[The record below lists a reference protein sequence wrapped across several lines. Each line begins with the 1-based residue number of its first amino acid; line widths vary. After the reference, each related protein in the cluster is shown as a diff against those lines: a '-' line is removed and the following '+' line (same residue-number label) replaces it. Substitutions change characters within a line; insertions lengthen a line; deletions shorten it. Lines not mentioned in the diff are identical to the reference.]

1 MDEEI
6 WKPLVGY
13 DYNYEISNLGRVKLV
28 RTISKGSKDRA
39 GYLRVM
45 LIKNGKEIT
54 KKVHRLVCEAFLDTY
69 SEELVVNHIDF
80 NKSNNIVSNLEC
92 VTNYENSKHY
102 YESVSHL
109 TYSKT
114 IGISF
119 HKGCNRWQVRYK
131 GFKLGSYTTIEEA
144 KDVLNKYKN
153 TKDSSMII
161 DINNYSLHNN
171 KELIKDSLFL
181 RRKGFKRKQIES
193 VLNISETTLT
203 NWYNKYSNLF
213 LDYHTNK
220 FDNLKMEEHKPNKV
234 KSERIGKSFTNKES
248 ETYTIIDFNKD
259 SNMCS
264 IEFKGYEGK
273 ILTNLD
279 YERVRRARIVSP
291 FRITVKNKG
300 YIGIGEYSPKDDK
313 IAYNRW
319 FTLLN
324 NNLDE
329 YFNNF
334 QNFCRWFY
342 LQSLNINSTK
352 TEIIV
357 NDKKLIMISKAFSI
371 SIKNRGINNEDIKRE
386 LIINNTKNFKE
397 WILKNI
403 KN

>member
-144 KDVLNKYKN
+144 KDVLNKYK
-153 TKDSSMII
+153 
-161 DINNYSLHNN
+161 
-171 KELIKDSLFL
+171 
-181 RRKGFKRKQIES
+181 
-193 VLNISETTLT
+193 
-203 NWYNKYSNLF
+203 
-213 LDYHTNK
+213 
-220 FDNLKMEEHKPNKV
+220 
-234 KSERIGKSFTNKES
+234 
-248 ETYTIIDFNKD
+248 
-259 SNMCS
+259 
-264 IEFKGYEGK
+264 
-273 ILTNLD
+273 
-279 YERVRRARIVSP
+279 
-291 FRITVKNKG
+291 
-300 YIGIGEYSPKDDK
+300 
-313 IAYNRW
+313 
-319 FTLLN
+319 
-324 NNLDE
+324 
-329 YFNNF
+329 
-334 QNFCRWFY
+334 
-342 LQSLNINSTK
+342 
-352 TEIIV
+352 
-357 NDKKLIMISKAFSI
+357 
-371 SIKNRGINNEDIKRE
+371 
-386 LIINNTKNFKE
+386 
-397 WILKNI
+397 
-403 KN
+403 

>member
-1 MDEEI
+1 
-6 WKPLVGY
+6 
-13 DYNYEISNLGRVKLV
+13 
-28 RTISKGSKDRA
+28 
-39 GYLRVM
+39 
-45 LIKNGKEIT
+45 
-54 KKVHRLVCEAFLDTY
+54 
-69 SEELVVNHIDF
+69 
-80 NKSNNIVSNLEC
+80 
-92 VTNYENSKHY
+92 
-102 YESVSHL
+102 
-109 TYSKT
+109 
-114 IGISF
+114 
-119 HKGCNRWQVRYK
+119 
-131 GFKLGSYTTIEEA
+131 
-144 KDVLNKYKN
+144 
-153 TKDSSMII
+153 MII

-291 FRITVKNKG
+291 FRITIKNKG